1 MKYDVFISYRTED
14 GQKTAETVYNYLQR
28 NGYQCFFDNE
38 SIPRGAD
45 YDKRILTGVRNSR
58 YFVVVLTKGYFDRCA
73 DVGMKE
79 NWLLHELTCAEH
91 PGFLC
96 IPPSIV
102 PVAYEE
108 DHITEIP
115 TDIAVFADPRISHK
129 QIAQLPKGKDYVT
142 PVMDKLV
149 KDALGGWKY
158 RLFGKWLFR
167 WRKYLVLGVCAFLFL
182 GLVVRSCSGGA
193 KTDAEAARSQAVSD
207 GDAANAAPATSET
220 ESEKHQTAGEME
232 ASPASSTSALA
243 QTRIRTLEQAR
254 KELDELN
261 RTDVR
266 RYSNARSDF
275 QRLYNYGVQNLRSEA
290 RNKIEEQILEAY
302 RKAAIEPLKLKDLG
316 MREDEIEE
324 ARPDLVMA
332 LADIRAKVTAELQG
346 IIDEQDYARALQYYN
361 EAKAAFDACNMG
373 SLDRPDFRPR
383 RDLNPRKPALK
394 NASK

>member
-14 GQKTAETVYNYLQR
+14 GQKTAEIVYNYLQR

-79 NWLLHELTCAEH
+79 NWLLYELTCAEH

-108 DHITEIP
+108 DHITKIP

-129 QIAQLPKGKDYVT
+129 QIAQLPKEKEYVT

-167 WRKYLVLGVCAFLFL
+167 WRKYLVLGVCAFLFF

-193 KTDAEAARSQAVSD
+193 KTDAEATRSQAVSD

-220 ESEKHQTAGEME
+220 ESEKRQTAGEME
-232 ASPASSTSALA
+232 ASPTSSASSLA
-243 QTRIRTLEQAR
+243 QIRVRTIEQAR
-254 KELDELN
+254 KELDELK
-261 RTDVR
+261 RTNVSH
-266 RYSNARSDF
+266 YGNARHDF
-275 QRLYNYGVQNLRSEA
+275 QSLFTWAKDMRSKA
-290 RNKIEEQILEAY
+290 RNKVEEQILEAY
-302 RKAAIEPLKLKDLG
+302 RKAVVEPLKLMDLG
-316 MREDEIEE
+316 MRSNEIEE

-332 LADIRAKVTAELQG
+332 FADIRAKVTAELQG

-361 EAKAAFDACNMG
+361 EAAAAFDACNMRP
-373 SLDRPDFRPR
+373 LDRPDFRPR
-383 RDLNPRKPALK
+383 RDLKPGKPALK

>member
-1 MKYDVFISYRTED
+1 MNYDVFISYRTED
-14 GQKTAETVYNYLQR
+14 GQETAETVYNYLQR

-45 YDKRILTGVRNSR
+45 YAKHILTGVRNSR

-79 NWLLHELTCAEH
+79 NWLLYELTCAEH

-115 TDIAVFADPRISHK
+115 SDIPVFADPRISHK
-129 QIAQLPKGKDYVT
+129 QIARLPKGKDYVT

-167 WRKYLVLGVCAFLFL
+167 WRKYLVLGVCAFLFF

-207 GDAANAAPATSET
+207 GDAANAAPAISGTKPVKRQET
-220 ESEKHQTAGEME
+220 GGTKTLPESSA
-232 ASPASSTSALA
+232 SALA

-254 KELDELN
+254 KELDEMN

-361 EAKAAFDACNMG
+361 DAAAAFDACNMR

-383 RDLNPRKPALK
+383 RDMG
-394 NASK
+394 ASK

>member
-1 MKYDVFISYRTED
+1 MKYDVFISYRTGD
-14 GQKTAETVYNYLQR
+14 GQKTAEAVYNYLQR

-73 DVGMKE
+73 DIGMKE

-115 TDIAVFADPRISHK
+115 SSIAVFADPHIAHK
-129 QIAQLPKGKDYVT
+129 QIAQLPKEKQYFT
-142 PVMDKLV
+142 PVMDRLV
-149 KDALGGWKY
+149 KEALGGWKY
-158 RLFGKWLFR
+158 RLLGKWLFR
-167 WRKYLVLGVCAFLFL
+167 WRRYFVLGICGFLFF
-182 GLVVRSCSGGA
+182 GLVARSCSGGA
-193 KTDAEAARSQAVSD
+193 KTGVEATRPQAVSD
-207 GDAANAAPATSET
+207 GDAVNAAPATSGT
-220 ESEKHQTAGEME
+220 GPAKRQKAGGTK
-232 ASPASSTSALA
+232 ASPTSSAAALA
-243 QTRIRTLEQAR
+243 QTRVRTLEQAR
-254 KELDELN
+254 KELDELK
-261 RTDVR
+261 RTNVSH
-266 RYSNARSDF
+266 YGNARHDF
-275 QRLYNYGVQNLRSEA
+275 QSLFTWAKDMRSKA
-290 RNKIEEQILEAY
+290 RNKVEEQILEAY
-302 RKAAIEPLKLKDLG
+302 RKAVVEPLKLMDLG
-316 MREDEIEE
+316 MRSNEIEE

-332 LADIRAKVTAELQG
+332 FADIRAKVTAELQG

-361 EAKAAFDACNMG
+361 EAAAAFDACNMRP
-373 SLDRPDFRPR
+373 LDRPDFRPR
-383 RDLNPRKPALK
+383 RDLKPGKPALK

>member
-14 GQKTAETVYNYLQR
+14 GQKSAETVYNYLQR

-73 DVGMKE
+73 DIGMKE

-129 QIAQLPKGKDYVT
+129 QITQLPKERQYVT
-142 PVMDKLV
+142 PVMDRLV
-149 KDALGGWKY
+149 KEALGGWKY

-167 WRKYLVLGVCAFLFL
+167 WRKYLVLGVCGFLFF

-193 KTDAEAARSQAVSD
+193 KTNAEAARSQAVSD

-220 ESEKHQTAGEME
+220 ESEKYQKAGGTK
-232 ASPASSTSALA
+232 ASLASSASSLA
-243 QTRIRTLEQAR
+243 QTRVRTIEQAR
-254 KELDELN
+254 KKLDELK
-261 RTDVR
+261 RTDVSH
-266 RYSNARSDF
+266 YGNAHYDF
-275 QRLYNYGVQNLRSEA
+275 QSLFTWAKDLRSEA
-290 RNKIEEQILEAY
+290 RNKVEEQILEAY
-302 RKAAIEPLKLKDLG
+302 RKAVVEPLKLTDLG
-316 MREDEIEE
+316 MQSNEIEE

-332 LADIRAKVTAELQG
+332 FADIRTKVTAELQG

-361 EAKAAFDACNMG
+361 EAKAAFDACHMYP
-373 SLDRPDFRPR
+373 LARPDFRPQQNNR
-383 RDLNPRKPALK
+383 RAGKPAAK
-394 NASK
+394 KASK